1 MRVLHLVSWFL
12 TASSDQSHSPSSS
25 AWSKYKLWPLTASL
39 SLFILYPFSHICSSI
54 CEIFR
59 WSPDSGLGLCW
70 ARGTERERGTSLL
83 LNSIQSR
90 KLKYQVNFKTEHSE
104 ISSTTEM
111 CARRHLVYL
120 LDPGVELA
128 LVEKGF
134 QNPGAATWLLNIHVG
149 SSSLLLPDSPY
160 THNPDCSK
168 SPLRPICGSCLSF
181 QMHRPAFSLK
191 PLAFFH
197 FSELNILNLN
207 LYPSFIHQGTVN
219 SVAWGYFLP
228 HSGRSYSSDLR

>member
-1 MRVLHLVSWFL
+1 MSVEWLSKWKNEWVLHLVSWFL

-25 AWSKYKLWPLTASL
+25 AWSKYKLWPLTVSL

-59 WSPDSGLGLCW
+59 LSPDSGLGLCW
-70 ARGTERERGTSLL
+70 ARGTERERGTFLL

-90 KLKYQVNFKTEHSE
+90 KLKYQVSFKTEHRK
-104 ISSTTEM
+104 ISSMMEM

-128 LVEKGF
+128 LLWKKDCRILVQLRHLK
-134 QNPGAATWLLNIHVG
+134 IHVE

-181 QMHRPAFSLK
+181 QIHRFFFKASCLLPLFRAKHPKRK
-191 PLAFFH
+191 PI
-197 FSELNILNLN
+197 S
-207 LYPSFIHQGTVN
+207 
-219 SVAWGYFLP
+219 
-228 HSGRSYSSDLR
+228 

>member
-54 CEIFR
+54 CETFR

-90 KLKYQVNFKTEHSE
+90 KLKYQVSFKTEHSE

-128 LVEKGF
+128 LLWKKDSRILV
-134 QNPGAATWLLNIHVG
+134 Q
-149 SSSLLLPDSPY
+149 LPDFW
-160 THNPDCSK
+160 TFMLEVLLCSF
-168 SPLRPICGSCLSF
+168 LTVLIPITLT
-181 QMHRPAFSLK
+181 A
-191 PLAFFH
+191 
-197 FSELNILNLN
+197 LNLP
-207 LYPSFIHQGTVN
+207 LDPFAGV
-219 SVAWGYFLP
+219 VFL
-228 HSGRSYSSDLR
+228 SKCTALLFL